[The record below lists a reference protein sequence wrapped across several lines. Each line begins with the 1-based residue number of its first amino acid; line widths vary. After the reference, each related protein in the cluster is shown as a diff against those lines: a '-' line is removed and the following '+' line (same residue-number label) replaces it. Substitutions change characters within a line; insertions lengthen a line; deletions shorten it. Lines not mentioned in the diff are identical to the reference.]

1 MDKIKIVFA
10 TNNSHKLSEI
20 KAILGTDFF
29 DILSLKDI
37 NCNVDIPETSDTIEG
52 NASLK
57 SHYVWEH
64 YHLDCFS
71 DDTGLEVDFLN
82 GEPGVH
88 SARYAEGK
96 DHDSKANIDKLLK
109 KLGNTNKRNARF
121 RTVISLIV
129 NGQEI
134 QFEGIIN
141 GTIAKKLSGTG
152 GFGYDPIF
160 IPNGYNESFADL
172 GENVKNKI
180 SHRSLAVTKLAN
192 YLIILQDRHNKT
204 K

>member
-20 KAILGTDFF
+20 KAILGTDF

-88 SARYAEGK
+88 SARYADGK

>member
-20 KAILGTDFF
+20 KAILGTDF

>member
-20 KAILGTDFF
+20 KAILGTDF

-88 SARYAEGK
+88 SARYADGK

-109 KLGNTNKRNARF
+109 KLGNTNMRNARF

>member
-20 KAILGTDFF
+20 KAILGTDF

-160 IPNGYNESFADL
+160 IPNRYNESFADL

>member
-20 KAILGTDFF
+20 KAILGTDF

-88 SARYAEGK
+88 SARYADGK

-141 GTIAKKLSGTG
+141 GTIAKKFSGTG

>member
-1 MDKIKIVFA
+1 MQLIIAINFQ
-10 TNNSHKLSEI
+10 T
-20 KAILGTDFF
+20 ILGTDF

-88 SARYAEGK
+88 SARYADGK